1 MNDGIGRQVPQPL
14 SQANPLDRVVA
25 EQQRMFQVEAFGI
38 RAVQPLVEAGPGQ
51 VVGGAGVA
59 QFQHAFGVDQRAN
72 LIVVGK
78 VQLAQIT

>member
-1 MNDGIGRQVPQPL
+1 
-14 SQANPLDRVVA
+14 
-25 EQQRMFQVEAFGI
+25 MFQVEALGI
-38 RAVQPLVEAGPGQ
+38 RAVQPLVEACPGQ

-72 LIVVGK
+72 VIVVGK